1 MHLLPSSTL
10 SLTLSSP
17 PPCIRSPVGFSC
29 LVPLSQTARFPSLN
43 EQRITTS
50 YSCLAAPQINATLF
64 LLFGFVCLLAR
75 APSGAVCQGEIE
87 LLRLFSLSD
96 EFKYIIVRD
105 EEKLEMA
112 KLIERV
118 PIPIKESLEEP
129 SGKINVLLQ
138 AYISNLKL
146 EGLAL
151 SSDMVYVT
159 QSAGRILRCL
169 FEICLK
175 RGWSNLTQKV
185 SWGSFGC
192 SLSAAEALAGLIP
205 GMPGWLEREWQGVL
219 TRRRVLTTHT

>member
-1 MHLLPSSTL
+1 M
-10 SLTLSSP
+10 
-17 PPCIRSPVGFSC
+17 
-29 LVPLSQTARFPSLN
+29 
-43 EQRITTS
+43 
-50 YSCLAAPQINATLF
+50 F
-64 LLFGFVCLLAR
+64 L
-75 APSGAVCQGEIE
+75 QGEIE
-87 LLRLFSLSD
+87 LLRMFSLSD

-118 PIPIKESLEEP
+118 PIPVKESLEEP

-175 RGWSNLTQKV
+175 RGWASLTQKV
-185 SWGSFGC
+185 R
-192 SLSAAEALAGLIP
+192 SAAPPCVFHANAHAAPRDGNGSALLHVGRLCAWAND
-205 GMPGWLEREWQGVL
+205 GWDA
-219 TRRRVLTTHT
+219 TPRRRCGSCSW

>member
-1 MHLLPSSTL
+1 VT
-10 SLTLSSP
+10 
-17 PPCIRSPVGFSC
+17 R
-29 LVPLSQTARFPSLN
+29 A
-43 EQRITTS
+43 
-50 YSCLAAPQINATLF
+50 LATWRL
-64 LLFGFVCLLAR
+64 
-75 APSGAVCQGEIE
+75 QGEIE

-118 PIPIKESLEEP
+118 PIPVKESLDEP

-146 EGLAL
+146 DGLAL
-151 SSDMVYVT
+151 SSDMIYVT

-175 RGWSNLTQKV
+175 RGWSSLTQKARGV
-185 SWGSFGC
+185 HYWWRLPLKPLHPSAPD
-192 SLSAAEALAGLIP
+192 SLYFTDCILRL
-205 GMPGWLEREWQGVL
+205 
-219 TRRRVLTTHT
+219 